1 MSAGAA
7 LRPYVSLFMSR
18 FQLMLQ
24 YRGAAFAGFVTQC
37 WWGGLKVMILA
48 AFYGASTAAATAPIT
63 LQQAITYTWVSQGLL
78 AMLPWLGDPAIAT
91 EVRTGSVSY
100 DRVRP
105 LDFYSMWYSR
115 AAGWIAAR
123 TAPRALMMFLFAA
136 ILMPLV
142 GWGEWAWQPPAHLA
156 AMLLFVPSVALAL
169 LLSAAFVMLINI
181 GVAATLNARGI
192 NALINAP
199 VVVFSGNLLP
209 LSLFPDWMQ
218 TALLLQP
225 FAGLLDIPL
234 RIYFGQ
240 LEGVAAL
247 GGLALQSF
255 WLAALVL
262 LGRWLM
268 SRVVRTLEMQG
279 G

>member
-1 MSAGAA
+1 
-7 LRPYVSLFMSR
+7 
-18 FQLMLQ
+18 
-24 YRGAAFAGFVTQC
+24 
-37 WWGGLKVMILA
+37 
-48 AFYGASTAAATAPIT
+48 
-63 LQQAITYTWVSQGLL
+63 
-78 AMLPWLGDPAIAT
+78 
-91 EVRTGSVSY
+91 
-100 DRVRP
+100 
-105 LDFYSMWYSR
+105 
-115 AAGWIAAR
+115 
-123 TAPRALMMFLFAA
+123 MMFLFAA

-247 GGLALQSF
+247 GGLALQAF